1 MPAVFAIKPT
11 CLKWNPPISITTEP
25 VSAGIV
31 AAGEKYIGQ
40 ILRLAFEHT
49 SAQKAVIV
57 FDTQS
62 PLATTLTE
70 GYRRCLPTAQF
81 IDFEVESPERI
92 RTAMEALE
100 PLDLVILIQSANFRL
115 EAFRLRVELF
125 KRSLKVIEHPHLAR
139 MQGQEIEW
147 YINALA
153 YDPNYFRKMG
163 CGLKE
168 RIDKARTALVVS
180 GVGRG
185 VGRGDGCS
193 EGGGGESG
201 SKGRL
206 ENLMFASGFES
217 AKLNTGD
224 YRNMKNIGGQFPI
237 GEVFTEAKDL
247 QSVNGRVRIFVFAD
261 ITFMVNQPAKPITL
275 VIEKGRVV
283 EVVDTTPEFEKVLAN
298 IRADEGEVW
307 VREFGFGLN
316 RAFTPQ
322 RMVRDIGTL
331 ERMCGIHLSLG
342 AKHAVYQK
350 PAFKRKD
357 GRHHVD
363 VFVVTDS
370 VLLDDEIVF
379 KDGAWIVPSESP
391 I

>member
-49 SAQKAVIV
+49 PSQRAVIV

-62 PLATTLTE
+62 PLARTLTE

-81 IDFEVESPERI
+81 IDFEAQSPEVI
-92 RTAMEALE
+92 RAAMEALE

-125 KRSLKVIEHPHLAR
+125 KRFLKVIEHPHLAR

-147 YINALA
+147 YIDSLA
-153 YDPNYFRKMG
+153 YDPDYFRKIG

-180 GVGRG
+180 GDGRDG
-185 VGRGDGCS
+185 GRGDVRRAGS
-193 EGGGGESG
+193 GGE
-201 SKGRL
+201 GRL
-206 ENLMFASGFES
+206 EKLVFSSGFES

-363 VFVVTDS
+363 VFVVTNS